1 MITKQQATY
10 EVFGQTDWAR
20 PEPRLRAW
28 GHAIRI
34 RLRLA
39 ERWIERRRTRRALTK
54 LDDHLL
60 RDIGISRAE
69 AEREAANP
77 FWR

>member
-10 EVFGQTDWAR
+10 DVFGQTGWAR
-20 PEPRLRAW
+20 FEPRMHLARLPIRAW
-28 GHAIRI
+28 
-34 RLRLA
+34 LRLA
-39 ERWIERRRTRRALTK
+39 ERWIERCRTRRALAR

-60 RDIGISRAE
+60 RDVGISRAE
-69 AEREAANP
+69 AAREAANP